1 MKTSLKLLGISLFF
15 FSSCTEDEQF
25 GNIDEVQKIVM
36 SVEDFKFEGQSRT
49 TLTPTDNGATFK
61 WSANDTVGIFP
72 ETGSQIAFPMTSG
85 AGTNTATFT
94 GGGWALKTSTPY
106 MAYYPMIGKFY
117 LDKTN
122 IPVNYTGQYVT
133 ANASTEHLGKY
144 DYMVASATTPST
156 NASAVNFNFKH
167 LGALVRLKV
176 NMKEASVLRYVTF
189 LTDEDVFTEMGYVD
203 LTAESPTITTKYAYQ
218 KSKSFQ
224 ISLNN
229 ISVGANEDLIVY
241 FLLPPVNLTGKSLKA
256 IIHKD
261 NGYYQEITLTGKNFE
276 AGKPYE
282 LTASMGREEENPS
295 VVNVETA
302 GNLYRSLRNVIGDNE
317 YNITSLKVIG
327 NLNSTDIGVLRRM
340 AGRKKDGAETEGSL
354 AYLDISE
361 ANIVTGGDYYY
372 KDELGTEYTTEDNV
386 VGDYMF
392 YQCNLKDVKFP
403 SNITKIGIRACKDN
417 TSLESVIIPNG
428 VEYIGMAAFCN
439 CLNLKSIEIP
449 NTVKEIYYYAFQD
462 CDALTIV
469 NIPNSV
475 ESMPCAFIQC
485 DKLEYIHLPE
495 NESYTSISY
504 NSSPIRDCPS
514 LKVLILPSNINQILT
529 TPFTGTNIIELHIN
543 RNQPPTLDSGAIPS
557 GTTIYVPKDYV
568 NTYKSATVWK
578 NLKIEGE

>member
-302 GNLYRSLRNVIGDNE
+302 GTFETVVRAEFPYPYQL
-317 YNITSLKVIG
+317 TSLKVIG
-327 NLNSTDIGVLRRM
+327 KLNGTDIRFI
-340 AGRKKDGAETEGSL
+340 RKMEEKKT
-354 AYLDISE
+354 
-361 ANIVTGGDYYY
+361 
-372 KDELGTEYTTEDNV
+372 
-386 VGDYMF
+386 
-392 YQCNLKDVKFP
+392 
-403 SNITKIGIRACKDN
+403 
-417 TSLESVIIPNG
+417 
-428 VEYIGMAAFCN
+428 
-439 CLNLKSIEIP
+439 
-449 NTVKEIYYYAFQD
+449 
-462 CDALTIV
+462 ALFGLV
-469 NIPNSV
+469 N
-475 ESMPCAFIQC
+475 
-485 DKLEYIHLPE
+485 
-495 NESYTSISY
+495 
-504 NSSPIRDCPS
+504 
-514 LKVLILPSNINQILT
+514 
-529 TPFTGTNIIELHIN
+529 
-543 RNQPPTLDSGAIPS
+543 
-557 GTTIYVPKDYV
+557 
-568 NTYKSATVWK
+568 
-578 NLKIEGE
+578 